1 MKLRDMG
8 FKNIVSISHY
18 DKEKKVEMDWPYHG
32 EREGE
37 HNYLEWL
44 WSGTLMQGPG
54 GKKEED
60 QNGRG
65 DIQRQRIWRT
75 SGGRGLRREEDEI
88 IAQSM
93 LVLDCAVISYI
104 DPSWIIDVDPS
115 WNINADSY
123 CRMASFTSTVTRV

>member
-1 MKLRDMG
+1 MEPSCR
-8 FKNIVSISHY
+8 
-18 DKEKKVEMDWPYHG
+18 
-32 EREGE
+32 
-37 HNYLEWL
+37 
-44 WSGTLMQGPG
+44 G

-75 SGGRGLRREEDEI
+75 SGGRGVRRKDKERREEDEI

-123 CRMASFTSTVTRV
+123 CGMASFTSTVTRV